1 MDKNVAVATTDDFW
15 GFVAGPE
22 NDFKDA
28 FKEDLS
34 KIDMEEQILVYERF
48 GY

>member
-1 MDKNVAVATTDDFW
+1 MDKNVAVTTDDFW
-15 GFVAGPE
+15 GFLAGPE
-22 NDFKDA
+22 NDFKNV

-34 KIDMEEQILVYERF
+34 KMDMEEQILVYERF